1 MWTYGAR
8 YKKEEVMH
16 KCTPPIDELNA
27 ILKTLLETKERTK
40 LEDKM
45 LKAITAQ
52 IKGLPKSAK

>member
-1 MWTYGAR
+1 
-8 YKKEEVMH
+8 MH
-16 KCTPPIDELNA
+16 KCTPPIEELNA

-52 IKGLPKSAK
+52 IKGLPKPKK